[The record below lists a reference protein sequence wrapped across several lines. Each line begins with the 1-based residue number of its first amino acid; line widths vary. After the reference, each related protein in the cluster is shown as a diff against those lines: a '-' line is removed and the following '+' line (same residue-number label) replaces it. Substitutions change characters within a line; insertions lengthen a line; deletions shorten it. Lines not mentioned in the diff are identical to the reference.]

1 MTTARSLVKRG
12 KRYQDIAKLVE
23 YGRTYLPEEAIDL
36 VKQTART
43 TVDETVECH
52 IRTNADPRHADQ
64 LIRSVVMLPH
74 GSGKTRT
81 VLAFV
86 QGEAEAI
93 ARDAGVDYIGDE
105 ETIARIEKNGWVEFD
120 VSIATPD
127 MMGRIGRLG
136 RILGRRGLMPNPRT
150 GTVVQVK
157 DLPRAIQE
165 AKGGRLEFRM
175 DRSANIHCSI
185 GKASFSTQALLENLT
200 ALLDAVSQARPDGV
214 KGQLYQGIHLATSM
228 GPGVKLD
235 LTRALSLKLA

>member
-1 MTTARSLVKRG
+1 MTTARSVAKRG
-12 KRYQDIAKLVE
+12 KRYQGAVKLVE
-23 YGRTYLPEEAIDL
+23 HDRAYLPEEALEL

-74 GSGKTRT
+74 GSGKTRR

-86 QGEAEAI
+86 QGDAEAI
-93 ARDAGVDYIGDE
+93 AREAGVDYIGDE
-105 ETIARIEKNGWVEFD
+105 ETIGRIEKEGWVGFD
-120 VSIATPD
+120 VSIATPE

-136 RILGRRGLMPNPRT
+136 RVLGRRGLMPNPRT
-150 GTVVQVK
+150 GTVVQAQ

-185 GKASFSTQALLENLT
+185 GKASFSTQALLENLI
-200 ALLDAVSQARPDGV
+200 ALLDAVTQARPEGV
-214 KGQLYQGIHLATSM
+214 KGQFYQGIHLATTM

-235 LTRALSLKLA
+235 LTRALALKLS